1 MPLQP
6 PRRETVGP
14 AASAAAER
22 LWCPCGAAGRQ
33 ICALAYLNGVNAHLL
48 GEFLGTRPPLE
59 AAAAI
64 EHIHP
69 KVVVVAM
76 SAMGAARARR
86 VLAGSAVARSLTIL
100 QIEAIA
106 SRLRDAWEVRELLVS
121 DVDELAD
128 ALRQLV
134 AQDDGLNPYLLR

>member
-1 MPLQP
+1 M
-6 PRRETVGP
+6 
-14 AASAAAER
+14 
-22 LWCPCGAAGRQ
+22 
-33 ICALAYLNGVNAHLL
+33 CALAFFDGVNAHLV
-48 GEFLGTRPPLE
+48 GEFLGTRPPME
-59 AAAAI
+59 AATAI

-86 VLAGSAVARSLTIL
+86 VLAGSAVARSLSIL

-106 SRLRDAWEVRELLVS
+106 TRLRDAWEVRELLVS
-121 DVDELAD
+121 DVDELAE

-134 AQDDGLNPYLLR
+134 AQDEGQNPFLLR